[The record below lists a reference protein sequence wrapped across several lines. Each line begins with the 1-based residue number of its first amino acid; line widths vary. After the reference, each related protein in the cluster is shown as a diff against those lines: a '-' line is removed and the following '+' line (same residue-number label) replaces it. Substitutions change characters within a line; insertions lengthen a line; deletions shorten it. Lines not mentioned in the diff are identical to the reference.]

1 MTYVKHYHADKNVK
15 TCNILLMSDTLKGR
29 PSGGAAGTRSPRSPL
44 LQRLGRRIRALRQAM
59 DLSRSRLA
67 SRAELSERFLNEL
80 EAGRGNISLERLE
93 RLAAVFGMKAWQLLA
108 RCEVGT
114 PKHVA
119 LLGLRGAGKS
129 TIGPAIAKELDLP
142 FVELDE
148 WVEREA
154 GLSLREV
161 FELQGEAAYRSLER
175 DVLKRLVE
183 EREPSVIATGGGI
196 VMDPQAFAFL
206 QDAALTVWLKAR
218 PEDHMSRVESQG
230 DLRPM
235 QDRRNAMSELR
246 ALLEARAPFYARA
259 DHVIDTSAL
268 GFDASV
274 STLASRLRAERV
286 DRDAGDERGESG
298 AGVRAVL
305 TTSAR

>member
-1 MTYVKHYHADKNVK
+1 MSGHA
-15 TCNILLMSDTLKGR
+15 TIHR
-29 PSGGAAGTRSPRSPL
+29 AEGAAAARGARSPRSPL
-44 LQRLGRRIRALRQAM
+44 LRRLGQRVRAQRQARG
-59 DLSRSRLA
+59 LSRSGLA

-80 EAGRGNISLERLE
+80 EAGRGNISLERFE
-93 RLAAVFGMKAWQLLA
+93 RLARVFGMKAWQLLEE
-108 RCEVGT
+108 CETAT
-114 PKHVA
+114 PRHVA

-129 TIGPAIAKELDLP
+129 TIGAAVAEELRLP

-148 WVEREA
+148 CIEREA

-175 DVLKRLVE
+175 DVLRRLVE

-206 QDAALTVWLKAR
+206 QGAALTVWLKAR
-218 PEDHMSRVESQG
+218 AEDHMNRVESQG

-235 QDRRNAMSELR
+235 QNRRNAMSELR
-246 ALLEARAPFYARA
+246 ALLKARGPLYAQA
-259 DHVIDTSAL
+259 DHVIDTSTL
-268 GFDASV
+268 GLGASV
-274 STLASRLRAERV
+274 STLVSYLRDLRDDRASAPL
-286 DRDAGDERGESG
+286 G
-298 AGVRAVL
+298 AAP